1 MSTEK
6 KTDGKTAAG
15 MKTGGTGGGGGITSH
30 LRTGMEWNGMETQP
44 PIYLFNRLMV
54 TAK

>member
-30 LRTGMEWNGMETQP
+30 LRTGMEWNGMEWKLNLQSTCS
-44 PIYLFNRLMV
+44 IG
-54 TAK
+54 